1 MLPSELDAVIR
12 EVLQGNRDAFRKIL
26 HAHGLPLRSYIAAFV
41 HTLDDID
48 DLSQEVFLTAYSNLP
63 EFRRGQDFGA
73 WLRGIAR
80 NKIYHHFRSSSRRNK
95 ALARFREEVAR
106 TVEERL
112 ERAVSADTSG
122 TIEVLLHCIARL
134 PERMRLA
141 VRAGLDGSK
150 PADLAGRM
158 MTTVG
163 AVHRLHSRANRL
175 LRDCMQKELG

>member
-95 ALARFREEVAR
+95 ALERFREDV
-106 TVEERL
+106 
-112 ERAVSADTSG
+112 
-122 TIEVLLHCIARL
+122 
-134 PERMRLA
+134 
-141 VRAGLDGSK
+141 
-150 PADLAGRM
+150 
-158 MTTVG
+158 
-163 AVHRLHSRANRL
+163 
-175 LRDCMQKELG
+175 